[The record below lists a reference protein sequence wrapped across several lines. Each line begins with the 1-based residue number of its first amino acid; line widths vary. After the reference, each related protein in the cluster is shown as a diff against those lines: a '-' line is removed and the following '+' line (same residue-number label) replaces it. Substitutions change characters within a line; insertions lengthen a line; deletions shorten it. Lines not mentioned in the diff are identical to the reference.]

1 MEQKP
6 KRTRNISL
14 LNLFSPN
21 PPNSF
26 LSSTTYHSYR
36 PDPMFKYMKSPLSQR
51 TRTMLE
57 ELFIPSKILHLTNK
71 STKYYPTDIY
81 KQPIKIM
88 KIEYKLNTSRTK
100 HNKHINT
107 TSTTNKSQI
116 HPFKLHSHL
125 KTNSHPFFPNN
136 TSKSQY
142 KPIFPSHKHK
152 HLSYHANCLSERNI
166 KSNHIHNQ
174 TYSHYTKRQHIHISK
189 SPIKQIL
196 PLSLLNKT
204 NSEQTLFHNNKH
216 KHNKSFSLLK
226 PFPNEDNTSMMS
238 IIDDYSCKIFNT
250 SKPKAVHFAL
260 TNIFH
265 IPSFAVFGICHGSGP
280 NAFVVATTASH
291 YFTFAFT
298 NEYTYYSSN
307 SDNSHITCDVIE
319 KMFTDNNYKLI
330 YSIGKEVDIAVR
342 KSLPLN
348 NKCNYNLSY
357 GIAIVIKNNV
367 IHVNRGTK
375 IENVTLIEDIVDEV
389 EMINSMKHCKGMIK
403 QKENDFTYEHI
414 RYNHKMKYIILCSA
428 KIVNSFCWKNIL
440 KIICDAYKNDKV
452 GEYKEK
458 QLLSLMN
465 KIEKIY
471 KYITRIYGVN
481 AHTNGNGGNRI
492 KHVNCFALLLAKCI
506 G

>member
-6 KRTRNISL
+6 KRTRNKSL
-14 LNLFSPN
+14 LNLFCPN

-36 PDPMFKYMKSPLSQR
+36 PDPMFKYMKSPLSLK
-51 TRTMLE
+51 TRSMLE
-57 ELFIPSKILHLTNK
+57 EVFIPSKILHLTNK
-71 STKYYPTDIY
+71 PTKYYPTDIY

-88 KIEYKLNTSRTK
+88 KIEYKLNTSSRTK
-100 HNKHINT
+100 TNKHVT
-107 TSTTNKSQI
+107 TPSTNKSQLN
-116 HPFKLHSHL
+116 PFKLHSHL
-125 KTNSHPFFPNN
+125 KTNSLSFFPNN
-136 TSKSQY
+136 TSHYQY
-142 KPIFPSHKHK
+142 KPPFPSYYKRK
-152 HLSYHANCLSERNI
+152 HLSYYHNNCLSERNI
-166 KSNHIHNQ
+166 KSNHLHNK
-174 TYSHYTKRQHIHISK
+174 TYSHYTKRQHK
-189 SPIKQIL
+189 SPIKQVL
-196 PLSLLNKT
+196 PMSLLNKT
-204 NSEQTLFHNNKH
+204 NSEQTLLPTNNNNKR
-216 KHNKSFSLLK
+216 KHNKSLSLLK
-226 PFPNEDNTSMMS
+226 PTTNEDNNTSMMMS
-238 IIDDYSCKIFNT
+238 IIDDYSCKIYNT

-298 NEYTYYSSN
+298 NEYTYCSSN

-319 KMFTDNNYKLI
+319 KMFMDDNHKLI
-330 YSIGKEVDIAVR
+330 SSIGKEVDIAVR

-357 GIAIVIKNNV
+357 GIVIIIKNNV

-375 IENVTLIEDIVDEV
+375 IENVTLIEDVVNEV
-389 EMINSMKHCKGMIK
+389 EMINSVKHCKGTMK
-403 QKENDFTYEHI
+403 YRDNDISYEHVC
-414 RYNHKMKYIILCSA
+414 YNSKMKYIILCSA

-440 KIICDAYKNDKV
+440 KIICDAYKNEKG
-452 GEYKEK
+452 GEGKEK

-481 AHTNGNGGNRI
+481 GENNS
-492 KHVNCFALLLAKCI
+492 KHVNCFSLLLAKCV